1 MAVPCCDRPRL
12 ASHVLAPGQKLILL
26 GKIFCQ
32 RYPWTLET
40 LTGGPG
46 RNYRQFLELLIPA
59 RFGIVFQFRIRH
71 DSRGNTQLSQGRTTM
86 VLKIAEV
93 VMVATSLLLML
104 LVIGHVLTGKWF
116 LPF

>member
-1 MAVPCCDRPRL
+1 
-12 ASHVLAPGQKLILL
+12 
-26 GKIFCQ
+26 
-32 RYPWTLET
+32 
-40 LTGGPG
+40 
-46 RNYRQFLELLIPA
+46 
-59 RFGIVFQFRIRH
+59 
-71 DSRGNTQLSQGRTTM
+71 M